1 MVIIERKKLDYL
13 NTKSPLE
20 SSAEESHVHPE
31 GLPPQPQ
38 EESETQPSWRG
49 LRRFLLDIGETLLL
63 SLVLFAVVNF
73 VSARIRVEG
82 YSMEPTFHDGELVI
96 VNKLAFTYAKP
107 QRGDVIIFYYPRDPK
122 EEYIKRIIGLP
133 GDEVIVQDGKVTV
146 NGETLV
152 EPYIA
157 DSPAYSLKQ
166 TVPEGTLFVLGDN
179 RNNSSDSHNWGPLP
193 MKLVV
198 GKAVFIYWPPQN
210 MTVVEHAP
218 VSAKSQPSN

>member
-1 MVIIERKKLDYL
+1 LDYS
-13 NTKSPLE
+13 NTRSPLE
-20 SSAEESHVHPE
+20 SSAEDESPV
-31 GLPPQPQ
+31 Q
-38 EESETQPSWRG
+38 SETLPSQPVADGESPPSWQG

-63 SLVLFAVVNF
+63 SFVLFAIVNF

-96 VNKLAFTYAKP
+96 VNKLAYTYAKP

-133 GDEVIVQDGKVTV
+133 GDEVFVQDGKVTV
-146 NGETLV
+146 NGETLT

-193 MKLVV
+193 MDLVV

-210 MTVVEHAP
+210 MTVVEHFKI
-218 VSAKSQPSN
+218 SRGI